1 MKLRKFRIH
10 FFPVDIPLVSPL
22 RNNIQASTGKVI
34 HLGCNHDSYPQPTL
48 VFWNKD
54 GKNLNMSVSKYNGS
68 TIKQPSLTILNTD
81 QLDSGIYVCAVVNEI
96 GTGYSSKIQLIIKG
110 KILKT

>member
-1 MKLRKFRIH
+1 M
-10 FFPVDIPLVSPL
+10 
-22 RNNIQASTGKVI
+22 RNNIQASTGNVI
-34 HLGCNHDSYPQPTL
+34 HLGCNYDSYPQSTL

-68 TIKQPSLTILNTD
+68 TIKQPALTILNTN

-96 GTGYSSKIQLIIKG
+96 GIGYSSKIQLIIKG
-110 KILKT
+110 KILKP